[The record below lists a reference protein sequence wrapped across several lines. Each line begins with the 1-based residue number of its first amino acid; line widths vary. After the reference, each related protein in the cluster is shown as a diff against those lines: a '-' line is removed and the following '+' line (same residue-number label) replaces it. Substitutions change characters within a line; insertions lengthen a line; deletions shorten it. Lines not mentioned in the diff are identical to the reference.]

1 MEKSAIKSI
10 YTTHDLSRLL
20 HVNPRSVINW
30 IEQDLLQSFRTPGGH
45 RRVRHEDL
53 LVFLRKHK
61 MPMPAPLSTGTF
73 SVLVVE
79 DQDDVSRTIQAFLA
93 SQDGFKVTAAKDG
106 LSALISVGRE
116 RPDLIILNIMI
127 PGVDGLEVCRQIK
140 ADPKS
145 HTAVIAI
152 SGQSDKAEAAAA
164 AGADAFLTKPI
175 DPEALLSQVRKLLQ
189 VM

>member
-61 MPMPAPLSTGTF
+61 MPLPAALTAGTF
-73 SVLVVE
+73 TVLLVE
-79 DQDDVSRTIQAFLA
+79 DQDDVSRVIQTSL
-93 SQDGFKVTAAKDG
+93 SGQSGLRVSPAKDG
-106 LSALISVGRE
+106 LSALICVGRE
-116 RPDLIILNIMI
+116 RPDLVILDIMI
-127 PGVDGLEVCRQIK
+127 PGVDGLEICRQIK

-145 HTAVIAI
+145 HTAIIAI
-152 SGQSDKAEAAAA
+152 AAQADKAEAATA
-164 AGADAFLTKPI
+164 AGADAFLPRPI